1 MERIKSLKR
10 PEILKALQNCPKYRG
25 QSQKSIIAQLGD
37 IHQCRIELD
46 LLTNQFYYYE
56 QLPYELQNL
65 ILLYSGA
72 LKYYPRLCKRT
83 NAITDCSY
91 FNQYGNKPLT
101 RREIA
106 NYLKEMKPERF
117 LLYDSLGIYTCHRF
131 YGESL
136 HYYISLLYHCRDE
149 INISTTDFI
158 TISDI
163 DDLNLSL
170 NLDLKTRLAIFQ
182 RRQFKV
188 RATFQFI
195 DLKEIDSDD
204 YIVLLYKFR
213 ILRLN
218 CKQFN
223 LPVPKDIYRYFCV
236 VKKITYKNYT
246 MDELIIKLKDEC
258 CDMRIRLID
267 HLKNDI
273 KMNI

>member
-10 PEILKALQNCPKYRG
+10 PEILKALQNCPKYHG
-25 QSQKSIIAQLGD
+25 QSQKSILSQLGD

-83 NAITDCSY
+83 NAITDLSY

-101 RREIA
+101 RREIE
-106 NYLKEMKPERF
+106 NYVNEMKPEQF
-117 LLYDSLGIYTCHRF
+117 LLYDSIGIYTCRRF

-136 HYYISLLYHCRDE
+136 QYYISLLHHCRDE
-149 INISTTDFI
+149 INVSTIDFV
-158 TISDI
+158 SVLDI
-163 DDLNLSL
+163 EEINLSL

-188 RATFQFI
+188 RAAFQFI

-236 VKKITYKNYT
+236 VKKIMYMNYT
-246 MDELIIKLKDEC
+246 IDELIIKLKEEC
-258 CDMRIRLID
+258 RDMRIRLID
-267 HLKNDI
+267 RLKNDI
-273 KMNI
+273 KMDI